1 MSTTKVKHSEKFVHI
16 SNLLKAPR
24 WEVIRVNDEISA
36 EIMAKEKAKPIEYQN
51 PHLIAHHRLAIYKR
65 KQEMKSF
72 NHLFN

>member
-1 MSTTKVKHSEKFVHI
+1 MQTKTKHTEKFVHI
-16 SNLLKAPR
+16 SDSMKAPR
-24 WEVIRVNDEISA
+24 WEVIRVNDEIST

-65 KQEMKSF
+65 KQELKRF